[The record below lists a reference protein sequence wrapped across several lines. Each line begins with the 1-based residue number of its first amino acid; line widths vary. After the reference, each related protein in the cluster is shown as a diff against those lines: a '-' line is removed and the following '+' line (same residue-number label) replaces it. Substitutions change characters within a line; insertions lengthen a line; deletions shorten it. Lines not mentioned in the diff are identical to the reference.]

1 MRIFLNKCFL
11 KTKQSI
17 RFLPLIKFRISRWSY
32 STLRTQRSRT
42 WHETNWGSFPH
53 HHQINNTWDKGGCE
67 LALYLLVQ
75 GVYRLKARK
84 WFASWKQRNGLWAH
98 RECFLIQKNIQK
110 IGPFRRTHQLKPLQ
124 YFKLT
129 SWILFCQQNCITH
142 GHAAKCFQRGQ
153 LSFNALCTPQTPT
166 PRDFSPDVTDCHF
179 LFFSLFFLAKITY
192 FSQIVSAFMNYCK
205 GQHSPNTHWHL
216 LKTLWLSKNCGNT
229 AIPYQ
234 SLASIC
240 LASKTSAN
248 PLSAKLWTFLKLELI
263 IELWGRINNPHTQHL
278 FIIRRRSYH
287 LFVFL
292 YVIKTTW
299 TDKERESACRR
310 RGLYFDKLLRK
321 DKFPKKLETLAEK
334 QYNQHFISHTVVAEL
349 WSVWPRIPN
358 PLECVHAYSCHC
370 VSLQRPCT
378 NWLSIFSQRNVV
390 ESRVHKERENALL
403 SFLLN
408 NDEGM
413 GASL

>member
-1 MRIFLNKCFL
+1 MYTTNPHTSRLLSRCF
-11 KTKQSI
+11 S
-17 RFLPLIKFRISRWSY
+17 RCHWLPLPVF
-32 STLRTQRSRT
+32 
-42 WHETNWGSFPH
+42 
-53 HHQINNTWDKGGCE
+53 
-67 LALYLLVQ
+67 
-75 GVYRLKARK
+75 
-84 WFASWKQRNGLWAH
+84 
-98 RECFLIQKNIQK
+98 
-110 IGPFRRTHQLKPLQ
+110 
-124 YFKLT
+124 
-129 SWILFCQQNCITH
+129 
-142 GHAAKCFQRGQ
+142 
-153 LSFNALCTPQTPT
+153 
-166 PRDFSPDVTDCHF
+166 F
-179 LFFSLFFLAKITY
+179 LFFSWLKLRTSLKFSLPLWTTARASIAQTHIGIFLKHCD
-192 FSQIVSAFMNYCK
+192 S
-205 GQHSPNTHWHL
+205 
-216 LKTLWLSKNCGNT
+216 LKTVATQQYLSLHLFGIQN
-229 AIPYQ
+229 
-234 SLASIC
+234 IC
-240 LASKTSAN
+240 K

-287 LFVFL
+287 LFGFL

-390 ESRVHKERENALL
+390 ESRVHKERKKALL

-408 NDEGM
+408 NNEGM